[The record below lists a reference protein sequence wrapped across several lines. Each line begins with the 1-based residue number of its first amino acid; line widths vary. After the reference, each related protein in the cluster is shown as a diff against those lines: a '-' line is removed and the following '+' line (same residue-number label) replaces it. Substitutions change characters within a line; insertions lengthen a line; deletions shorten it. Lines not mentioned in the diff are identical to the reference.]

1 MAYSIKKHEVD
12 RLASVLVALGWVIKE
27 EDLVNRG
34 ITLVIHKDL
43 SDALLKAAGELEM
56 ASVPQ

>member
-27 EDLVNRG
+27 ERHENNG
-34 ITLVIHKDL
+34 ITLVIHK
-43 SDALLKAAGELEM
+43 SFSEALLRAAGELETS
-56 ASVPQ
+56 SVPQ

>member
-27 EDLVNRG
+27 ERHENNG
-34 ITLVIHKDL
+34 ITLVIHK
-43 SDALLKAAGELEM
+43 SFSEALLRAAGELET